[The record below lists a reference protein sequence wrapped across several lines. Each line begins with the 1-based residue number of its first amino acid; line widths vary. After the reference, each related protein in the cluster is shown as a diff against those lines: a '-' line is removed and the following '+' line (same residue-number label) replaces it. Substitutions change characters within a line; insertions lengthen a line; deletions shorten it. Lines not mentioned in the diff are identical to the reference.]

1 MWQIEGFYPK
11 NSFAKVVIL
20 FSPTSKISSKTKSNK
35 QTMLIA
41 TLSIS

>member
-11 NSFAKVVIL
+11 NPFAKVATL
-20 FSPTSKISSKTKSNK
+20 FSLTSKISSKTKTNK

>member
-11 NSFAKVVIL
+11 NSFAKIATL

>member
-11 NSFAKVVIL
+11 KSFAKVATL
-20 FSPTSKISSKTKSNK
+20 FSPTSKITPKTKTNK

>member
-11 NSFAKVVIL
+11 NSFAKLATL
-20 FSPTSKISSKTKSNK
+20 FSPTSKIHAK